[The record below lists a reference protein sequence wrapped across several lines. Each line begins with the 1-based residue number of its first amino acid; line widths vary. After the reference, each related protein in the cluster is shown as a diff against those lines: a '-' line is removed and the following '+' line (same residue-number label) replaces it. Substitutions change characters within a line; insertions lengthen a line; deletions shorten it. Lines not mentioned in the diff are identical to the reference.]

1 MLGERLASARKN
13 KGLTQMDLA
22 VALGDRYTQS
32 MISMV
37 EKGHSLLLL
46 DGATK
51 AAEELEV
58 SLDWL
63 VGLSNDPTPPTS
75 REGSPSDGETRS
87 PPGERPAL
95 SEFSMKLGQARAYV
109 VSGDSMRPTLTDGST
124 LLVDGTRKD
133 LQENPHLRVPDRRG
147 TPRPAGDAVAPGRL
161 VVVERQPERAGA
173 PRPARHR
180 GRRGAGRGLMG
191 VPEGGD
197 VGYARFHP
205 AAQPP
210 FRGNRE

>member
-1 MLGERLASARKN
+1 MLGERLASARKS

-87 PPGERPAL
+87 PPGARPAI
-95 SEFSMKLGQARAYV
+95 SEFSLKLGQGRAYV
-109 VSGDSMRPTLTDGST
+109 VSGDSMRPTLPNGST
-124 LLVDGTRKD
+124 LLVDGTRKG
-133 LQENPHLRVPDRRG
+133 LQENHIYVYRTAGELRVRRAMRW
-147 TPRPAGDAVAPGRL
+147 PRGV

-173 PRPARHR
+173 PRPAQPRD
-180 GRRGAGRGLMG
+180 RRGAGRGLVG
-191 VPEGGD
+191 VPEGGE
-197 VGYARFHP
+197 VGDAKFHP

-210 FRGNRE
+210 FRRNRE